1 MKKIAFLLS
10 VVFGLNAWSQTQ
22 IQVRTNSQ
30 NYDLK
35 DAYSITF
42 EDEGRIQ
49 VIKTESQGEI
59 RISTVELKQI
69 HFHDTIIDLAD
80 QIQNLE
86 NCEIMKAVLFNEIP
100 GLDSEIF
107 WAYLNSPNVN
117 QVLIPNDSA
126 FEKIPVIFPRLYNP
140 YTFLS
145 LSIDKSQ
152 SFPLKGSINIYDPE
166 SGVIRPA
173 LGVGTTIQDSE
184 IISILKRLVL
194 NQFSNKGLSNQSY
207 TVCGSSIYAEE
218 NNFFG
223 TYQLEAKRQ
232 GWKIKSTINV
242 VQELQAPSGK
252 KWVVTDALVN
262 ENTLNTYD
270 ALKEIAPRFLYEF
283 MYVPMQFLRD
293 CGYINQ
299 DEPDS
304 HISFF
309 EDLSQNLSQERY
321 RFRWES
327 SHVNFTIFAPTD
339 EAIEEAINNQ
349 ELYTW
354 DMIREEMSAE
364 NDESKNIIYEK
375 IDNLFAFIKRHIC
388 FGNILVDIQ
397 DTYERNLATCNLT
410 SYGTVET
417 LPVTKVK
424 DAEFQISNG
433 QTIPASLRFVRE
445 AWSEGRNFIFSSE
458 MASGI
463 VININKAIV
472 EN

>member
-1 MKKIAFLLS
+1 MRKIAFLLS
-10 VVFGLNAWSQTQ
+10 VMFGLNAWSQTQ

-30 NYDLK
+30 NYELK

-59 RISTVELKQI
+59 RIPTTELKQI
-69 HFHDTIIDLAD
+69 HFHDTIINLAD
-80 QIQNLE
+80 QIKNLE
-86 NCEIMKAVLFNEIP
+86 NCEIMKAVLFDGIP

-126 FEKIPVIFPRLYNP
+126 FEKIPVVVSSLSNR

-145 LSIDKSQ
+145 LSIDKNL
-152 SFPLKGSINIYDPE
+152 SFPLKGTINFFDPD
-166 SGVIRPA
+166 SGAIINTP
-173 LGVGTTIQDSE
+173 GFSNIQDSE
-184 IISILKRLVL
+184 IISILQRLVL
-194 NQFSNKGLSNQSY
+194 NQFSTKRYSNQSY
-207 TVCGSSIYAEE
+207 TICGSSIYAEE

-223 TYQLEAKRQ
+223 THQLEAKRQ
-232 GWKIKSTINV
+232 GWNIKSTINV

-270 ALKEIAPRFLYEF
+270 ALNEIAPRFLEL
-283 MYVPMQFLRD
+283 MNVPVQFLRD
-293 CGYINQ
+293 CGYISQ
-299 DEPDS
+299 DEPDA
-304 HISFF
+304 HASFF
-309 EDLSQNLSQERY
+309 EQLSSRY

-354 DMIREEMSAE
+354 DMIQEEMTSIE
-364 NDESKNIIYEK
+364 TSGGDIISQYIVYEK
-375 IDNLFAFIKRHIC
+375 IANLIAFIKRHIC
-388 FGNILVDIQ
+388 FGNIMVDIPNSYKTQ
-397 DTYERNLATCNLT
+397 ITTCNLT
-410 SYGTVET
+410 SYET
-417 LPVTKVK
+417 PQSLSITRIKETS
-424 DAEFQISNG
+424 EFHVSNG
-433 QTIPASLRFVRE
+433 QTIPSSLRYVRDP
-445 AWSEGRNFIFSSE
+445 WSEKTIESSPE

>member
-59 RISTVELKQI
+59 RISTAELKQI
-69 HFHDTIIDLAD
+69 HFHDTIINLAD
-80 QIQNLE
+80 QIKNLE
-86 NCEIMKAVLFNEIP
+86 NCEIMKAVLFNGIP
-100 GLDSEIF
+100 RLDSEIF

-126 FEKIPVIFPRLYNP
+126 FEKIPVIVPKLYIP
-140 YTFLS
+140 YSFLS
-145 LSIDKSQ
+145 ISIDNNQ
-152 SFPLKGSINIYDPE
+152 SFPLKSSINMYDPV
-166 SGVIRPA
+166 SGIIRPA
-173 LGVGTTIQDSE
+173 VGVGTIQDSE

-194 NQFSNKGLSNQSY
+194 NQFSNKEFSNQSY

-232 GWKIKSTINV
+232 DWNIKSTVNV

-270 ALKEIAPRFLYEF
+270 ALKEIAPRFLEL
-283 MYVPMQFLRD
+283 MSVPVQFLRD

-299 DEPDS
+299 DDS
-304 HISFF
+304 DSRISFF
-309 EDLSQNLSQERY
+309 EDVSQNLSQERY

-327 SHVNFTIFAPTD
+327 SHVNFTIFAPTN

-354 DMIREEMSAE
+354 DMIQEEMSAG

-388 FGNILVDIQ
+388 FGNILVDVQ
-397 DTYERNLATCNLT
+397 GSYDWNLATCNLT
-410 SYGTVET
+410 SYGTVEA
-417 LPVTKVK
+417 LPITKIK
-424 DAEFQISNG
+424 DAEFQLSNG
-433 QTIPASLRFVRE
+433 QTIPASLRYVRE
-445 AWSEGRNFIFSSE
+445 AWSEGTIASSFE